1 MYKIKLLDKFNY
13 DKTISI
19 AKEFEFVDTIEEAEA
34 VIVRSSKINLAELPS
49 NIKMIVRAGIG
60 VNNIPLSECA
70 ERGIIACNTPGANA
84 NAVKELVLLGLLA
97 SARKIDKAFAWIES
111 EKGNADIEAF
121 TEKSK
126 AQFVG
131 SELTGKT
138 LGVVGLGK
146 IGAQVANM
154 GIQLGMRV
162 IGYDP
167 HLTIEAAWHMD
178 KLVERT
184 NSMKELLSSC
194 DYISL
199 HIPLLSAT
207 RGYIN
212 TDSFMAM
219 KKGATLLNFSR
230 GEIVDT
236 HSLKE
241 ALETEHVKH
250 YVCDFPTA
258 DTINLPNTLFL
269 PHLGA
274 STVEAERNCGTMSL
288 HILYH
293 FLKYGNIQH
302 GVNFPTITAGSLT
315 SKMRLVILHKNVPN
329 MVGQI
334 TTLLANENINI
345 ADMTNKSLGEFAI
358 TLLDLDA
365 YVSKEDISK
374 IASIEH
380 ILKIHTYP
388 PLEV

>member
-19 AKEFEFVDTIEEAEA
+19 AKEFEFVEDISQAEA
-34 VIVRSSKINLAELPS
+34 IIVRSSKINLSEIPE

-70 ERGIIACNTPGANA
+70 EKGIIACNTPGANA

-111 EKGNADIEAF
+111 EKGNADIEAL

-126 AQFVG
+126 SQFVG

-138 LGVVGLGK
+138 LGVIGLGK

-184 NSMKELLSSC
+184 NYIKELLSSC
-194 DYISL
+194 DFISI
-199 HIPLLSAT
+199 HIPLLPT
-207 RGYIN
+207 TKGYLGN
-212 TDSFMAM
+212 ESFAAF

-230 GEIVDT
+230 GEVVDT
-236 HSLKE
+236 QALKV
-241 ALETEHVKH
+241 ALESEHLKH

-258 DTINLPNTLFL
+258 ETVNLPNTLFL

-274 STVEAERNCGTMSL
+274 STLEAERNCGTMSL
-288 HILYH
+288 HILFH

-302 GVNFPTITAGSLT
+302 GVNYPTITAGGLT

-334 TTLLANENINI
+334 TTLLAKENINI
-345 ADMTNKSLGEFAI
+345 ADMTNKSLGEYAV
-358 TLLDLDA
+358 TLLDLDDF
-365 YVSKEDISK
+365 VSQEDICK

-388 PLEV
+388 PLSE

>member
-1 MYKIKLLDKFNY
+1 MFKIKLLDKFNY

-19 AKEFEFVDTIEEAEA
+19 SKEFEFVDDIFNANA
-34 VIVRSSKINLAELPS
+34 VIVRSSKINLSEIPE
-49 NIKMIVRAGIG
+49 NIKIIVRAGIG
-60 VNNIPLSECA
+60 VNNIPLDACA

-97 SARKIDKAFAWIES
+97 SVRKIDKALKWLDVES
-111 EKGNADIEAF
+111 CNPDIENLV
-121 TEKSK
+121 EKSK

-131 SELTGKT
+131 CELTGKT
-138 LGVVGLGK
+138 LGIIGLGK

-184 NSMKELLSSC
+184 NSVKEILVNC
-194 DYISL
+194 DFISI
-199 HIPLLSAT
+199 HIPLLPST
-207 RGYIN
+207 KGYIN
-212 TDSFMAM
+212 SDSFAQM

-230 GEIVDT
+230 GEIIDSNALRT
-236 HSLKE
+236 T
-241 ALETEHVKH
+241 LETDHLNH
-250 YVCDFPTA
+250 YICDFPTA
-258 DTINLPNTLFL
+258 ETMNLPNTLFL

-274 STVEAERNCGTMSL
+274 STLEAERNCGTMAL
-288 HILYH
+288 HILFH

-302 GVNFPTITAGSLT
+302 GVNYPTIIAGGFT

-334 TTLLANENINI
+334 TSLLAKESVNI
-345 ADMTNKSLGEFAI
+345 ADMTNKSLGEYAI
-358 TLLDLDA
+358 SLLDLDSHLSA
-365 YVSKEDISK
+365 SNIEKIS
-374 IASIEH
+374 SIEN
-380 ILKIHTYP
+380 ILKLYTYP
-388 PLEV
+388 SLEV